1 MTIVLTRMPLFTLRS
16 RALLVWLAKVV
27 YIDRMSISSRDLL
40 AKTRKEIKEISVQ
53 DVQSRVQNNGVV
65 LLDVREKEEWDE
77 GHLPG
82 ATFLPR
88 GFLEVRVEK
97 AVPEKDKP
105 VIVYCA
111 GGTRSA
117 YAAKTLQDLGYKDVV
132 SMAGGYGEWK
142 NAGLPFVVP
151 EKLNKN
157 RLARYSRHLKIP
169 EIGEAGQLKLLASK
183 VLLVGAGGLGSP
195 AGVYLAASGVGTLG
209 LIDSDTVDE
218 SNLQRQILHWTS
230 SIGVP
235 KVDSA
240 RRTLFEVNPDVKVKT
255 YNLRLDAS
263 NVLDIFKDYD
273 VIISGSDN
281 FSTAYL
287 VNDAAVLLKKPVL
300 YGSIFRFDGQ
310 MSTFVPYEGPCFRCL
325 YPEPAPAD
333 LAPSCDEAGV
343 LGVLPGVVGLIQ
355 ATEAVKLLLKI
366 GEPLV
371 GRLLVYDALAMT
383 FKSFKTP
390 RRKDC
395 PTCGDNAKIDL
406 NAIGPDAC
414 GPAA

>member
-1 MTIVLTRMPLFTLRS
+1 
-16 RALLVWLAKVV
+16 
-27 YIDRMSISSRDLL
+27 
-40 AKTRKEIKEISVQ
+40 
-53 DVQSRVQNNGVV
+53 
-65 LLDVREKEEWDE
+65 
-77 GHLPG
+77 
-82 ATFLPR
+82 
-88 GFLEVRVEK
+88 
-97 AVPEKDKP
+97 
-105 VIVYCA
+105 
-111 GGTRSA
+111 
-117 YAAKTLQDLGYKDVV
+117 
-132 SMAGGYGEWK
+132 
-142 NAGLPFVVP
+142 
-151 EKLNKN
+151 
-157 RLARYSRHLKIP
+157 
-169 EIGEAGQLKLLASK
+169 
-183 VLLVGAGGLGSP
+183 LLVGAGGLGSP

-240 RRTLFEVNPDVKVKT
+240 RRTLFEINPDVKVQT

-263 NVLDIFKDYD
+263 NVLDIFREYD
-273 VIISGSDN
+273 VIVSGSDN

-325 YPEPAPAD
+325 YPEPAPPD

-355 ATEAVKLLLKI
+355 ATEAVKLLLGI

-371 GRLLVYDALAMT
+371 GRLLTYDALSMT
-383 FKSFKTP
+383 FRSFSMR

-395 PTCGDNAKIDL
+395 VTCGDNAKIDL
-406 NAIGPDAC
+406 DAIGPDAC
-414 GPAA
+414 AGPAA

>member
-1 MTIVLTRMPLFTLRS
+1 
-16 RALLVWLAKVV
+16 
-27 YIDRMSISSRDLL
+27 MSMNSRDLL
-40 AKTRKEIKEISVQ
+40 AKTKKEIREVNVN
-53 DVQSRVQNNGVV
+53 DVQTRIQNNGVA

-97 AVPEKDKP
+97 AVPERDKP
-105 VIVYCA
+105 LIVYCA

-142 NAGLPFVVP
+142 NAGLPVIVP
-151 EKLNKN
+151 EKLSKD

-169 EIGEAGQLKLLASK
+169 EIGEAGQLKLMASK

-195 AGVYLAASGVGTLG
+195 AGVYLAASGIGTLG
-209 LIDSDTVDE
+209 VIDSDTVDE

-230 SIGVP
+230 SIGAP

-263 NVLDIFKDYD
+263 NVVDIFKDYD

-371 GRLLVYDALAMT
+371 GRLLVYDALSMT
-383 FKSFKTP
+383 FKTLKV
-390 RRKDC
+390 RRRLDC
-395 PTCGDNAKIDL
+395 ATCGDNAKIDL

-414 GPAA
+414 AGPTS

>member
-1 MTIVLTRMPLFTLRS
+1 MTS
-16 RALLVWLAKVV
+16 RE
-27 YIDRMSISSRDLL
+27 LL
-40 AKTRKEIKEISVQ
+40 ARTKKEIHEININ
-53 DVQSRVQNNGVV
+53 DVQSRIQKNGVA
-65 LLDVREKEEWDE
+65 LLDVREKDEWDE

-88 GFLEVRVEK
+88 GFLESRVEK
-97 AVPEKDKP
+97 EVPDKSKP

-117 YAAKTLQDLGYKDVV
+117 FAAKTLQDLGYTDVA
-132 SMAGGYGEWK
+132 SMAGGYGQWK

-151 EKLNKN
+151 EKLSKGSM
-157 RLARYSRHLKIP
+157 ARYSRHLKIP
-169 EIGEAGQLKLLASK
+169 EVGEAGQLKLLSSK

-230 SIGVP
+230 SVGVP
-235 KVDSA
+235 KVESA
-240 RRTLFEVNPDVKVKT
+240 RRTLYEVNPNVKVNT

-263 NVLDIFKDYD
+263 NVVDIFKDYD

-287 VNDAAVLLKKPVL
+287 VNDAAVLLRKPVL

-310 MSTFVPYEGPCFRCL
+310 ISTFVPYEGPCFRCL
-325 YPEPAPAD
+325 YPEPAPPD

-355 ATEAVKLLLKI
+355 ATEAVKLLL
-366 GEPLV
+366 GMGDPLV
-371 GRLLVYDALAMT
+371 GRLLVYDALGMT
-383 FKSFKTP
+383 FKTLKV
-390 RRKDC
+390 RRRLDC
-395 PTCGDNAKIDL
+395 ATCGDNAKIDL
-406 NAIGPDAC
+406 NSIGPDGC
-414 GPAA
+414 TGPTA

>member
-1 MTIVLTRMPLFTLRS
+1 
-16 RALLVWLAKVV
+16 
-27 YIDRMSISSRDLL
+27 MSMSSRDLL
-40 AKTRKEIKEISVQ
+40 AKIKKEIREVGVN
-53 DVQSRVQNNGVV
+53 DVQSRIQNNGVT
-65 LLDVREKEEWDE
+65 LLDVREKDEWDE

-97 AVPEKDKP
+97 AVPEKGQP
-105 VIVYCA
+105 VVVYCA

-117 YAAKTLQDLGYKDVV
+117 YAAKTMQDLGYTNVV
-132 SMAGGYGEWK
+132 SMEGGYGAWK
-142 NAGLPFVVP
+142 NAGMPFVVP

-157 RLARYSRHLKIP
+157 RLARYSRHLKVP
-169 EIGEAGQLKLLASK
+169 GVGEAGQLKLLSSK

-209 LIDSDTVDE
+209 IIDSDTVDE

-230 SIGVP
+230 SIGTP

-240 RRTLFEVNPDVKVKT
+240 RRTLFEVNPEVKVKT

-263 NVLDIFKDYD
+263 NVVEIFKDYD

-287 VNDAAVLLKKPVL
+287 VNDAAVMLKKPVL
-300 YGSIFRFDGQ
+300 YGSIYQFDGQ

-371 GRLLVYDALAMT
+371 GRLLVYDALSMT
-383 FKSFKTP
+383 FKSLKV
-390 RRKDC
+390 RRRLDC
-395 PTCGDNAKIDL
+395 ATCGDNAKIDL

-414 GPAA
+414 EGPSA

>member
-1 MTIVLTRMPLFTLRS
+1 
-16 RALLVWLAKVV
+16 
-27 YIDRMSISSRDLL
+27 MSMSSRDLL
-40 AKTRKEIKEISVQ
+40 AKIKKEIREVGVD
-53 DVQSRVQNNGVV
+53 DVQSRIQNNGVT
-65 LLDVREKEEWDE
+65 LLDVREKDEWDE

-97 AVPEKDKP
+97 AVPEKGQP

-117 YAAKTLQDLGYKDVV
+117 YAAKTMQDLGYTNVV
-132 SMAGGYGEWK
+132 SMEGGYGAWK
-142 NAGLPFVVP
+142 NAGMPFVVP

-157 RLARYSRHLKIP
+157 RLARYSRHLKVP
-169 EIGEAGQLKLLASK
+169 GVGEAGQLKLLSSK

-209 LIDSDTVDE
+209 LIDSDIVDE

-230 SIGVP
+230 SIGTP

-240 RRTLFEVNPDVKVKT
+240 RRTLFEVNPEVKVKT

-263 NVLDIFKDYD
+263 NVVEIFKDYD

-287 VNDAAVLLKKPVL
+287 VNDAAVMLKKPVL
-300 YGSIFRFDGQ
+300 YGSIYQFDGQ

-371 GRLLVYDALAMT
+371 GRLLVYDALSMT
-383 FKSFKTP
+383 FKSLKV
-390 RRKDC
+390 RRRLDC
-395 PTCGDNAKIDL
+395 ATCGDNARIDL

-414 GPAA
+414 EGPSA

>member
-1 MTIVLTRMPLFTLRS
+1 
-16 RALLVWLAKVV
+16 
-27 YIDRMSISSRDLL
+27 MSINSRDLL
-40 AKTRKEIKEISVQ
+40 AKTRKEIREMSVQ
-53 DVQSRVQNNGVV
+53 DVQSRIQNNGVV

-88 GFLEVRVEK
+88 GFLEVRIEK
-97 AVPEKDKP
+97 AVPEKENP
-105 VIVYCA
+105 IIVYCA

-117 YAAKTLQDLGYKDVV
+117 YAAKTMQDLGYKDVV

-142 NAGLPFVVP
+142 NAGLPFEVP

-169 EIGEAGQLKLLASK
+169 EVGEAGQLKLLASK

-230 SIGVP
+230 SVGVP

-263 NVLDIFKDYD
+263 NVLEIFKDYD
-273 VIISGSDN
+273 VIVSGSDN
-281 FSTAYL
+281 FTTAYM
-287 VNDAAVLLKKPVL
+287 VNDAAVLLKKPVV

-310 MSTFVPYEGPCFRCL
+310 ASTFIPYEGPCFRCL
-325 YPEPAPAD
+325 YPTATPPE

-343 LGVLPGVVGLIQ
+343 LGVLPGVVGLVQ
-355 ATEAVKLLLKI
+355 ATEAVKLLLNI
-366 GEPLV
+366 GTTLS
-371 GRLLVYDALAMT
+371 GRLLTYDALEMT
-383 FKSFKTP
+383 FRQFKMARDP
-390 RRKDC
+390 EC
-395 PTCGDNAKIDL
+395 S
-406 NAIGPDAC
+406 AC
-414 GPAA
+414 GPNAHIDLASIPEFVCAVQTARG